1 MPDESLRCAE
11 HGRPTRLTC
20 VTCGRPICPDCLVQT
35 PVGFKCDDDARGS
48 RVILVR
54 FKPARPV
61 RSAASLAVWAVPLL
75 ILLLFRLVAGVGA
88 GLGAASL
95 VVSLLLSL
103 MISIGLSLAIRYW
116 MTRR

>member
-1 MPDESLRCAE
+1 M
-11 HGRPTRLTC
+11 
-20 VTCGRPICPDCLVQT
+20 TCGRPICPGCLVQT
-35 PVGFKCDDDARGS
+35 PVGFKCEDDARGS
-48 RVILVR
+48 RIILVR

-61 RSAASLAVWAVPLL
+61 RSAASLAVWTVPVL
-75 ILLLFRLVAGVGA
+75 ILLIFRLGAGFGA

-116 MTRR
+116 LTRR